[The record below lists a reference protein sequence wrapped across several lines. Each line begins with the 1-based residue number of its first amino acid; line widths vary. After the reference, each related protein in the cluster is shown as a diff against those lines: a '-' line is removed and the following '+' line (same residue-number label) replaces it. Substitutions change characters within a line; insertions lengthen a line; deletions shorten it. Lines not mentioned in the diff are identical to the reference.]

1 MDTFE
6 YSFTGKSG
14 DRYVVKIQKDG
25 NRLLSPEMNSRLHL
39 SDMSVW
45 GIYLN
50 KIGNSGCVT
59 SIRDLSIISKQIYG
73 FFMSHGNAV
82 LYYVCDDMADVPMNA
97 RKKAEGYSVQYY
109 RNRLFT
115 GLFQK
120 IQTFMKVDVVDLP
133 ICIDACGNDM
143 YIHVIARN
151 VHLNVAMAIKQDVL
165 QGFSK

>member
-6 YSFTGKSG
+6 YSFTGKAG

-25 NRLLSPEMNSRLHL
+25 CRFLSSEMNAVLKTSEMGL
-39 SDMSVW
+39 W

-50 KIGNSGCVT
+50 RIGTLENVT
-59 SIRDLSIISKQIYG
+59 GIHDLSIISKQIYG
-73 FFMSHGNAV
+73 FFVSHEDAI

-109 RNRLFT
+109 RNRLFSN
-115 GLFQK
+115 LFQK
-120 IQTFMKVDVVDLP
+120 LQSFMKMHVVDLP
-133 ICIDACGNDM
+133 ICINACGNDM

-151 VHLNVAMAIKQDVL
+151 EHLEFAMAIKQDVL
-165 QGFSK
+165 DGFSK